1 MDGTSRPTPIF
12 VPEPAAVAASQ
23 LTAFTRFCGART
35 GQRFPHHGA
44 FHQFSVEEFRQFW
57 RCFLEWADL
66 PTDGDPRPVCTSD
79 DCEQASFFPNLRLN
93 YAECLL
99 RGRGDDDDRPALT
112 ACNGDLAASRLTRA
126 ELRARAMR
134 GSAALH
140 ALGIAPG
147 DRVVAVAGN
156 TAETA
161 VAALAVT
168 GLGAVFAT
176 SAPEMG
182 AASLV
187 ARFGQL
193 APTLLLCHLQSP
205 QSGAPR
211 LVAERIAEIAAA
223 LPSLRAVVALD
234 DGPTPGCRVPVLRWS
249 EMMAAAS
256 DAAPPWPRLP
266 FNHPCFILFSSGTT
280 GRPKCLVHGIGGTII
295 EHAKE
300 HRLHCDLRPGDK
312 LLFHTSTG
320 WMMWHWQL
328 SALASGAEIVLFD
341 GPLADPG
348 ALWRIVSRE
357 QVTMFG
363 TSPAYLQLCEHAGLA
378 PGRELCLDAL
388 RAVLSTG
395 AVLHDRQFDW
405 VMANVKHAPL
415 QSISGGTDI
424 IGCFVLGNPNLPV
437 YRGEMQCRSLG
448 LDVQA
453 QNAGAADRGFGE
465 LVCRNPFP
473 SRPLGL
479 YGDADGSRFHA
490 AYFEQNPG
498 VWTHGDFIELTGR
511 GTARIHGRSDGVI
524 NVRGI
529 RIGPA
534 EIYRILRALPEI
546 RDAVAVEQENA
557 GDLGGSR
564 LVLLVILREGIIL
577 DGALTLRIKKAVG
590 RHASPAHVP
599 DVIAQVRALPLT
611 HSGKL
616 SERAVSDAL
625 NRRAVG
631 NLEALRN
638 PDCLDAIVRHP
649 ALAFGDRRQALPS
662 VGAVL
667 VGLPLV
673 AQLQAMW
680 ENVFGIV
687 PIGLDDNFFDLG
699 GRSLLAFIL
708 FTELSKLIGRTVPL
722 TTIFEAPTIRDLAAR
737 LQDENL
743 ARTFSCLVCLSRQGG
758 GRPLFI
764 MHGFGGNVLEL
775 AKPARF
781 LHADRPVYALQARG
795 LDPAQEPHDRIEDM
809 AAHYL
814 GEIRAVQPHGP
825 YALAGFSTGGL
836 IAFEIARRLVERGE
850 PVEFVGL
857 LDTEIHESNLSTWR
871 WMALQLRRTLH
882 VIGRLRFISPAQG
895 LAYVQRMARLMAD
908 QVRLRKGG
916 SPHQRVL
923 HEDLLPPH
931 FVRVRDAGRRAFV
944 AYRPGPYPGT
954 VTLFRARDRHP
965 LACDPLPLWRAAAE
979 VTVVEVP
986 GSHVT
991 FIEEPNVQVLGDEI
1005 ARRLSGR
1012 TGIAQPS
1019 LARQHD
1025 NMNRAAQ

>member
-99 RGRGDDDDRPALT
+99 RGRGDDDRPALT

-168 GLGAVFAT
+168 ALGAVFAT

-256 DAAPPWPRLP
+256 DVAPPWPRLP

-320 WMMWHWQL
+320 
-328 SALASGAEIVLFD
+328 
-341 GPLADPG
+341 
-348 ALWRIVSRE
+348 
-357 QVTMFG
+357 
-363 TSPAYLQLCEHAGLA
+363 YLQLCEHAGLA

-557 GDLGGSR
+557 GELGGSR
-564 LVLLVILREGIIL
+564 LVLLVILRE
-577 DGALTLRIKKAVG
+577 
-590 RHASPAHVP
+590 
-599 DVIAQVRALPLT
+599 
-611 HSGKL
+611 
-616 SERAVSDAL
+616 
-625 NRRAVG
+625 
-631 NLEALRN
+631 
-638 PDCLDAIVRHP
+638 
-649 ALAFGDRRQALPS
+649 
-662 VGAVL
+662 
-667 VGLPLV
+667 
-673 AQLQAMW
+673 
-680 ENVFGIV
+680 
-687 PIGLDDNFFDLG
+687 
-699 GRSLLAFIL
+699 
-708 FTELSKLIGRTVPL
+708 
-722 TTIFEAPTIRDLAAR
+722 
-737 LQDENL
+737 
-743 ARTFSCLVCLSRQGG
+743 
-758 GRPLFI
+758 
-764 MHGFGGNVLEL
+764 
-775 AKPARF
+775 
-781 LHADRPVYALQARG
+781 
-795 LDPAQEPHDRIEDM
+795 
-809 AAHYL
+809 
-814 GEIRAVQPHGP
+814 
-825 YALAGFSTGGL
+825 
-836 IAFEIARRLVERGE
+836 
-850 PVEFVGL
+850 
-857 LDTEIHESNLSTWR
+857 
-871 WMALQLRRTLH
+871 
-882 VIGRLRFISPAQG
+882 
-895 LAYVQRMARLMAD
+895 
-908 QVRLRKGG
+908 
-916 SPHQRVL
+916 
-923 HEDLLPPH
+923 
-931 FVRVRDAGRRAFV
+931 
-944 AYRPGPYPGT
+944 
-954 VTLFRARDRHP
+954 
-965 LACDPLPLWRAAAE
+965 
-979 VTVVEVP
+979 
-986 GSHVT
+986 
-991 FIEEPNVQVLGDEI
+991 
-1005 ARRLSGR
+1005 
-1012 TGIAQPS
+1012 
-1019 LARQHD
+1019 
-1025 NMNRAAQ
+1025 